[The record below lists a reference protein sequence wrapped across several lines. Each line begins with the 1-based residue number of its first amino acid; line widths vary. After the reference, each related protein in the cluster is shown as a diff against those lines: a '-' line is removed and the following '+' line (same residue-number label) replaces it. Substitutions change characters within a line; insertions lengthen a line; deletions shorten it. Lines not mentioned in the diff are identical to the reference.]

1 MNLLSLLTLEKK
13 YSEEILAAIQK
24 AANCTKEKDEKYLY
38 FIYPDTLEHEEQ
50 FMLYK
55 ETLKAVAQDL
65 QRKLFEITI
74 PSNQDVF
81 TLLEPLVDLLGIKS
95 VEELH
100 LPILLAYDPEQEDGL
115 FDASRVWKV
124 K

>member
-1 MNLLSLLTLEKK
+1 MKSSL
-13 YSEEILAAIQK
+13 YYI
-24 AANCTKEKDEKYLY
+24 
-38 FIYPDTLEHEEQ
+38 
-50 FMLYK
+50 K

-65 QRKLFEITI
+65 QRKLFKITI